1 MNKSKNTLRAIFVP
15 QKDNSQLISNFQAF
29 KGLMLETELSAEDL
43 AKEVGGVDS
52 RIVSYAKSD
61 EAGKLSTDIMYYI

>member
-1 MNKSKNTLRAIFVP
+1 MNKFKNPLRAIFVS

-29 KGLMLETELSAEDL
+29 KDLMLETGLSAEEL
-43 AKEVGGVDS
+43 VKEVGGVDS
-52 RIVSYAKSD
+52 RIVSYAKSG